1 MSKPQK
7 YDNERI
13 LDCVRKVK
21 DTKDEQAFQQI
32 VVALHGYLQHLSLKK
47 FFFVAGSNSDDIYQ
61 EGLYALATKAI
72 PDYDENKGPF
82 IGFAK
87 LCIRRHIITILKTAN
102 NNKNR
107 ALNMSVS
114 MDATVCHD
122 EEDGPVTISNFF
134 PNGDEGIVEGL
145 VRGESYAR
153 LKESLLTKLT
163 PLEAKVLDLYLQN
176 MSYMDIVTLMNK
188 TRRGKN
194 RVNCKVIDNAL
205 CRIKKK
211 AMELDEAPNINGSS
225 PQPEVD
231 YQQTEEEEDEGYLS

>member
-1 MSKPQK
+1 MGRMSKPQK

-122 EEDGPVTISNFF
+122 EEDGPVTISNF
-134 PNGDEGIVEGL
+134 
-145 VRGESYAR
+145 
-153 LKESLLTKLT
+153 T